1 MISEESNQR
10 VSLATVVAFESIETI
25 LAKQVGS
32 CLRRTL
38 LTITAIGASKIKASI
53 TELLA
58 TFELR
63 SSIIRIQ
70 FAIRNTPTKTTISY
84 SPTQLLI
91 SPTIRSI
98 KSDGSI

>member
-10 VSLATVVAFESIETI
+10 VSLATVVAFESIKAI
-25 LAKQVGS
+25 LAKKVGS

-38 LTITAIGASKIKASI
+38 LTITAIGASKIKTAI
-53 TELLA
+53 TELLT

-63 SSIIRIQ
+63 SSTIRIQ
-70 FAIRNTPTKTTISY
+70 LVIHNTSSESTISY

-98 KSDGSI
+98 RSDGSI